1 MRMPLGSQNGKPGPA
16 SFIMKISISWPI
28 LRWSR
33 FSASAS
39 RAKCSSISCLLR
51 KATPLMRVS
60 ILFLL
65 SPFQYAPE
73 TPVSLNALSAF
84 VYRMCGPTHMSTYS
98 PCL

>member
-16 SFIMKISISWPI
+16 SFIMKMSISWPI

-73 TPVSLNALSAF
+73 TPVSLNALSAL
-84 VYRMCGPTHMSTYS
+84 V
-98 PCL
+98 